1 MSWRA
6 GGAIASAVVTIAS
19 IALHDATPA
28 RARAPAVRAQLTADS
43 PLLHRAADTGVDIVR
58 MPQRRPPAQPGPTTA
73 VQPPAVTPP
82 VALPPAT
89 PPATPPVAPPANQPP
104 QSQGRVVKVTT

>member
-19 IALHDATPA
+19 IARHDATPA
-28 RARAPAVRAQLTADS
+28 RAQAPAVRAPLTTEP
-43 PLLHRAADTGVDIVR
+43 PLLHRAAYTGVDTARI
-58 MPQRRPPAQPGPTTA
+58 PPRRPLAQPGPTTA
-73 VQPPAVTPP
+73 VQPPTVTPP

-104 QSQGRVVKVTT
+104 QPQGRVVK